1 MHKTCMSLIQKHQ
14 LHKETAVPLHVCNK
28 LLIMLIVMIIIIM
41 LLKMLIT
48 IIIKFILKRKGT
60 IYTITSNAKVQ
71 IMCTPLVTNTDKRV
85 MSQGKCQGKLR

>member
-1 MHKTCMSLIQKHQ
+1 
-14 LHKETAVPLHVCNK
+14 
-28 LLIMLIVMIIIIM
+28 M